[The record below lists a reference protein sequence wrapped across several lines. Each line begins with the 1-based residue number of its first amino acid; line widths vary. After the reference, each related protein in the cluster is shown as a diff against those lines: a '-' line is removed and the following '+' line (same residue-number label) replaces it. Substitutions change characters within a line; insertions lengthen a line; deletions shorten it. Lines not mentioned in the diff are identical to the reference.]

1 MNLKVGDRVTIR
13 QWNDMAEEFGVDC
26 HGDIE
31 CEATFTSE
39 MRKYCGKTF
48 TITDDRGY
56 LYTLSDDS
64 GNALKD
70 SVFSTPWTF
79 SEDMFEK
86 KTAFTKENLK
96 SGMVVEY
103 ANGER
108 RLVVD
113 DVLLANNA
121 WVSLGDFKNDL
132 TSSIGDLT
140 INAVYKKRNA
150 PLASVLSNPGELLWK
165 REEIVEMT
173 LEEVC
178 KELGK
183 NIKIVK

>member
-13 QWNDMAEEFGVDC
+13 QWNDMVKEFGLNYDGSIKC
-26 HGDIE
+26 Y
-31 CEATFTSE
+31 ATFASK
-39 MRKYCGKTF
+39 MKKYCGKTF
-48 TITDDRGY
+48 TITDDSEH
-56 LYTLSDDS
+56 LYTLSDDF
-64 GNALKD
+64 GNVLENSEYSFA
-70 SVFSTPWTF
+70 WAF

-86 KTAFTKENLK
+86 KTVFTKENLK

-183 NIKIVK
+183 SIKIVK

>member
-1 MNLKVGDRVTIR
+1 MNLKVGDKVTIR
-13 QWNDMAEEFGVDC
+13 QWDDMVKEFGLNYDGSIKC
-26 HGDIE
+26 Y
-31 CEATFTSE
+31 ATFTSKME
-39 MRKYCGKTF
+39 KYCGKTF
-48 TITDDRGY
+48 TITDDSEH

-79 SEDMFEK
+79 TEDMFEK

-121 WVSLGDFKNDL
+121 WASLEGFKNDL
-132 TSSIGDLT
+132 TDPLGDLT
-140 INAVYKKRNA
+140 INAVYEKRNA